1 MKNLIISA
9 LVLFILTAVS
19 YPQKMRDKILKNK
32 DKLEQLEKIKLIES
46 LDLNEETSIRLFS
59 RRNDLKKEIE
69 KLENRNEEIISD
81 LEKSFNEDDKN
92 LEAKQTQL
100 LSEFLKNKQE
110 IETRKQQFLTSLN
123 DILSKEQICKY
134 VVFEKKFR
142 DEIRSVLMDSKK
154 HKKDW

>member
-1 MKNLIISA
+1 MKNLLLGT

-59 RRNDLKKEIE
+59 RRNDLKKEID
-69 KLENRNEEIISD
+69 KLENRNDEIISD
-81 LEKSFNEDDKN
+81 LEKTFNEDDKN

>member
-110 IETRKQQFLTSLN
+110 IETKKQQFLTSLN

-154 HKKDW
+154 HKKD

>member
-19 YPQKMRDKILKNK
+19 YPQKMRDRILKNK

-69 KLENRNEEIISD
+69 KLENRNDELISD

>member
-69 KLENRNEEIISD
+69 NLENRNEEIISD

>member
-1 MKNLIISA
+1 MKNLLISA

-59 RRNDLKKEIE
+59 RRNDLKKEIDN
-69 KLENRNEEIISD
+69 LENRNDEIISD

-123 DILSKEQICKY
+123 DILSKEQICKF

-142 DEIRSVLMDSKK
+142 DEIRNVLLEKRHPK
-154 HKKDW
+154 NNN

>member
-69 KLENRNEEIISD
+69 NLENRNDEIISD
-81 LEKSFNEDDKN
+81 LEKTFNEDDKN

-100 LSEFLKNKQE
+100 LTEFLKNKQE

-123 DILSKEQICKY
+123 DILSKEQICKF

-154 HKKDW
+154 HKKD

>member
-110 IETRKQQFLTSLN
+110 IENRKQQFLTSLN

-154 HKKDW
+154 HKKD

>member
-69 KLENRNEEIISD
+69 NLEDRNDEIISD

-92 LEAKQTQL
+92 LESRQSEML
-100 LSEFLKNKQE
+100 NEFLKNKQE
-110 IETRKQQFLTSLN
+110 IESRKQQFLTSLN

-142 DEIRSVLMDSKK
+142 DEIRNVLLEKK
-154 HKKDW
+154 HPKNNN

>member
-110 IETRKQQFLTSLN
+110 IENRKQQFLTSLN

-142 DEIRSVLMDSKK
+142 DEIRNVLLDKRHPKK
-154 HKKDW
+154 

>member
-154 HKKDW
+154 HKKD

>member
-1 MKNLIISA
+1 MKNLIISV

-69 KLENRNEEIISD
+69 RLENRNEEIISD

-92 LEAKQTQL
+92 LESRQSEM

-110 IETRKQQFLTSLN
+110 IESRKQQFLTSLN
-123 DILSKEQICKY
+123 DILSKEQICKF

-142 DEIRSVLMDSKK
+142 DEIRNVLLDKRHPKK
-154 HKKDW
+154 

>member
-1 MKNLIISA
+1 MKNLIISV

-69 KLENRNEEIISD
+69 RLENRNEEIISD

-92 LEAKQTQL
+92 LESRQSEM
-100 LSEFLKNKQE
+100 LSEFLKNKQVGLPPQGLGLV
-110 IETRKQQFLTSLN
+110 RLLFGRMGK
-123 DILSKEQICKY
+123 
-134 VVFEKKFR
+134 
-142 DEIRSVLMDSKK
+142 
-154 HKKDW
+154 

>member
-1 MKNLIISA
+1 MKNLLISA

-69 KLENRNEEIISD
+69 NLENRNDEIISD
-81 LEKSFNEDDKN
+81 LEKTFNEDDKN

-100 LSEFLKNKQE
+100 LTEFLKNKQE

-123 DILSKEQICKY
+123 DILSKEQICKF

-154 HKKDW
+154 HKKD

>member
-1 MKNLIISA
+1 MKNLLISA

-69 KLENRNEEIISD
+69 NLENRNDEIISD

-100 LSEFLKNKQE
+100 LTEFLKNKQE

-123 DILSKEQICKY
+123 DILSKEQICKF

-154 HKKDW
+154 HKKD

>member
-69 KLENRNEEIISD
+69 NLENRNDEIISD
-81 LEKSFNEDDKN
+81 LEKTFNEDDKN

-154 HKKDW
+154 HKKD

>member
-1 MKNLIISA
+1 MKNLLISA

-69 KLENRNEEIISD
+69 NLEDRNDEIISD

-100 LSEFLKNKQE
+100 LTEFLKNKQE

-123 DILSKEQICKY
+123 DILSKEQICKF

-154 HKKDW
+154 HKKD